1 MYILN
6 LILTIRIL
14 LRIQQLHST
23 IHSAKGQG
31 DLVGKTFQNCLNM
44 TDD

>member
-1 MYILN
+1 MIGLYIYILN

-23 IHSAKGQG
+23 IYK
-31 DLVGKTFQNCLNM
+31 
-44 TDD
+44 